1 MPSSNIND
9 DSYTN
14 RDTFFYEHLPDNE
27 DALGEFPG
35 SLPQS
40 VSFMVTIERSML
52 EDKEG
57 QVKVVSRT

>member
-1 MPSSNIND
+1 MSSPNISD

-14 RDTFFYEHLPDNE
+14 IHVFFHDDWPDDE

-35 SLPQS
+35 SLPQCM
-40 VSFMVTIERSML
+40 SFMVTIERSML

-57 QVKVVSRT
+57 

>member
-1 MPSSNIND
+1 MPSSNISD

-14 RDTFFYEHLPDNE
+14 IDMFFYEHLPDNE

-40 VSFMVTIERSML
+40 VGFMVTIERSML

-57 QVKVVSRT
+57 